1 MLTKEKQSIR
11 ATLSIRVV
19 EPKVASEDGVI
30 QTQPNG
36 AEESAELGGRLFEF
50 AGNAPVTFAERFP
63 RLVVSAVAVALVLAT
78 ITTEIECL
86 RASGYFWQ

>member
-1 MLTKEKQSIR
+1 MLTKEKQFVR
-11 ATLSIRVV
+11 ATFSIRVV

-36 AEESAELGGRLFEF
+36 AEESADLGGRLFEF
-50 AGNAPVTFAERFP
+50 AENAPVTFAERFP

>member
-1 MLTKEKQSIR
+1 MLTKERQFVR

-36 AEESAELGGRLFEF
+36 AEERAELGACLFEF

>member
-1 MLTKEKQSIR
+1 MLTKEKQFVR

-36 AEESAELGGRLFEF
+36 AEESADLGGRLFEF
-50 AGNAPVTFAERFP
+50 AENAPVTFAERFP

>member
-11 ATLSIRVV
+11 ATLSLRVV
-19 EPKVASEDGVI
+19 EAKVASEYGLF
-30 QTQPNG
+30 QAQPNG
-36 AEESAELGGRLFEF
+36 AEETGEWCGRLFEF
-50 AGNAPVTFAERFP
+50 VEYAPAPFAERFP
-63 RLVVSAVAVALVLAT
+63 RLMFSVVAVALLLAT

>member
-1 MLTKEKQSIR
+1 MLTKEKQSVR

-19 EPKVASEDGVI
+19 EPKASSKDGVI
-30 QTQPNG
+30 QSHANG
-36 AEESAELGGRLFEF
+36 AEESADLGGRLFEF
-50 AGNAPVTFAERFP
+50 AENAPVTFAERFP

>member
-1 MLTKEKQSIR
+1 MLTKEKQSVR

-30 QTQPNG
+30 KTQANG
-36 AEESAELGGRLFEF
+36 ADESAEFCGRLFEF
-50 AGNAPVTFAERFP
+50 AGNAPVTFADRFP
-63 RLVVSAVAVALVLAT
+63 LLTVSAVAAALVLVT